1 VLCLCFRKSKSDEAV
16 VTWWANLKPSDLPA
30 YLIHNGIAAL
40 KDAARSP
47 LALGG
52 AIAACL
58 IGVVG
63 GQRIDAHVM
72 AILRLPSDLSMADL
86 GGGPLSSGSVRWINI
101 GAGLPW
107 LQVILPAVFAFV
119 ALGIRRRVFALGCL
133 FSLAIVW
140 SGVAAAHTVFAVAVA
155 QSDVPGAMFTYVSY
169 LAVHVAFVV
178 VAACTL
184 AAWRRADVVLGFVP
198 AFSLT
203 GGVATIGAALPGR
216 TYLADGL
223 SLFAVGVAMAAGL
236 STALRASGRRER
248 VPSQRRSMATT
259 RPDVF
264 ISHAEPDWPVAQEL
278 ADGLEA
284 AGFATWLYESQG
296 LPGVSYLQ
304 QTGTAVEQSR
314 IFLLLLSRTSLDS
327 KQVDSEVVRAHE
339 CGKPFVPVLFG
350 ISHAEFQQ
358 RRPDWRQA
366 LGSATSI
373 QIPTAGVPAIIAR
386 VVSGLQALGE

>member
-1 VLCLCFRKSKSDEAV
+1 M
-16 VTWWANLKPSDLPA
+16 KPSDIPG
-30 YLIHNGIAAL
+30 YLFREGIAAL

-63 GQRIDAHVM
+63 GREIDAHVM
-72 AILRLPSDLSMADL
+72 TILRLPSDLSMADL

-119 ALGIRRRVFALGCL
+119 ALGIRRRACALGCL
-133 FSLAIVW
+133 ISLAIVW
-140 SGVAAAHTVFAVAVA
+140 SGIAVAHTVFAVAVA

-184 AAWRRADVVLGFVP
+184 VAWRRADVVLGIVP
-198 AFSLT
+198 ALT
-203 GGVATIGAALPGR
+203 LAGGVAAIGAALPGR

-223 SLFAVGVAMAAGL
+223 SLFAVGVAVAAGL
-236 STALRASGRRER
+236 STALRATGRRDHLL
-248 VPSQRRSMATT
+248 SQRRSMATT

-264 ISHAEPDWPVAQEL
+264 ISHAEVDWPVAKEL

-284 AGFATWLYESQG
+284 AGFSTWLYESQG

-314 IFLLLLSRTSLDS
+314 VFLLVLSRASLES

-339 CGKPFVPVLFG
+339 CGKPIVPILFG
-350 ISHAEFQQ
+350 VSHAEFQQ

-386 VVSGLQALGE
+386 VVSGVRALGG